1 VAAHRRSGP
10 LAYSEAMVA
19 RHETHPGSAAAAGP
33 AEFRAAV
40 ESMRRATLRP
50 EVLCEEMPAPQR
62 IAPWSSALSGDVTV
76 DDEDLGTG
84 RLILLHDPAGNDAW
98 DGTFRCV
105 AYARADI
112 DPELGADPMLAAVGW
127 SWLVEALEAHG
138 AAFHAASGTVTR
150 VTTESFGQMGDE
162 PGTAQVEIRASWSP
176 DVDEAGALD
185 MTAHVEAWGELLCTA
200 VGLPPVPEGV
210 TAIPSR
216 RGQRGT

>member
-1 VAAHRRSGP
+1 VAAHRRSRA
-10 LAYSEAMVA
+10 LAYSDLMVA
-19 RHETHPGSAAAAGP
+19 RHETHPGNAAAAGP

-40 ESMRRATLRP
+40 ESMRRASLRP
-50 EVLCEEMPAPQR
+50 EVFCEEMPAPQR

-76 DDEDLGTG
+76 DEEDLGTG

-112 DPELGADPMLAAVGW
+112 DPELGSDPMLAAVGW
-127 SWLVEALEAHG
+127 SWLVEALDAHG
-138 AAFHAASGTVTR
+138 ADHHAASGTVTC
-150 VTTESFGQMGDE
+150 VTTESFGGMADE
-162 PGTAQVEIRASWSP
+162 PGTAQVEIRASWTP
-176 DVDEAGALD
+176 TVGDDGLD
-185 MTAHVEAWGELLCTA
+185 MTAHVAAWGELMCTA